1 MPESHCDSVQVGPSS
16 LNLLKGE
23 EHLKMKRLLGEAFSE
38 QAVVALLAEL
48 ETCTQNFC
56 QRCACFNLGEFAPSL
71 RSSLPHQSGQNTYE
85 ILQPSPV

>member
-1 MPESHCDSVQVGPSS
+1 MSVQVGPSS

-38 QAVVALLAEL
+38 QAVAALLAEL

-56 QRCACFNLGEFAPSL
+56 QRCACFNLGKFVSFPALLAAAPIRAEHL
-71 RSSLPHQSGQNTYE
+71 
-85 ILQPSPV
+85 